1 MHCPQN
7 EWERKQMKRIP
18 YASVVRSLMYAQTCT
33 RLDISSAVG
42 MLGRYQSNPGM
53 DHWKA
58 AKKVMRYLRGTK
70 HYMLTFKR
78 SDNLEVIGYTDS
90 NFAGCVD
97 SRKSTFGYVY
107 LLAGAAISWKNVKQT
122 IIVAS
127 TMETEFVACFEA
139 TIHGLWL

>member
-1 MHCPQN
+1 
-7 EWERKQMKRIP
+7 
-18 YASVVRSLMYAQTCT
+18 
-33 RLDISSAVG
+33 
-42 MLGRYQSNPGM
+42 
-53 DHWKA
+53 
-58 AKKVMRYLRGTK
+58 MRYLRGTK
-70 HYMLTFKR
+70 DYMLTFKR
-78 SDNLEVIGYTDS
+78 SYNLEMIGYTDS
-90 NFAGCVD
+90 DFSRCVD